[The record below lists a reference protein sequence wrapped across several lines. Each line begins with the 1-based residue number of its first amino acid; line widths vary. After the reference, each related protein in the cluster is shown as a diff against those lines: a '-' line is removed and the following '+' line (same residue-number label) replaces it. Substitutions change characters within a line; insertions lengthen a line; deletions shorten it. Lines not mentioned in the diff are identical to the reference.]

1 MQGVFDEA
9 CVHVYSNCIEI
20 FTEEIN
26 KYPDHFSDF
35 EA

>member
-1 MQGVFDEA
+1 MQPV
-9 CVHVYSNCIEI
+9 CINVYSNCIEI

-26 KYPDHFSDF
+26 KYPAHFSDF

>member
-1 MQGVFDEA
+1 MQGVFEEA
-9 CVHVYSNCIEI
+9 RVHVYSNCIEI

-26 KYPDHFSDF
+26 KYPANFSNF

>member
-9 CVHVYSNCIEI
+9 RVHVYSNYEDI
-20 FTEEIN
+20 FTDEIN
-26 KYPDHFSDF
+26 TYPANYSDF